1 MLLEQLLIQPIR
13 RIDLIQPWRAAGKN
27 VGMVADSLLAG
38 AMAIHFEHSALVF
51 RSPLRFASCQTGT
64 VIGVRS
70 SGAPLTLGYRF
81 DVVPSEDVDGL
92 FAACEPRL
100 SLTPDQWSGLS
111 HIGRAESVFLLADLS
126 CLGSD
131 YFLRLRLLDRGW
143 CSVSYRPDLD
153 GAIEFSPENERVEVP
168 RVVVSS
174 PADEF
179 GWLHPASAYPFVLDG
194 RYWRTA
200 HPRDWPWPLA
210 REWRSQPTS
219 GEYRRLLK
227 SALLARFAQHGSL
240 RRRLLS
246 LPKSILVA
254 DVPEGLIKE
263 VAAEQLGFMVPDAH
277 GSPCKNEHQSQ

>member
-13 RIDLIQPWRAAGKN
+13 RIDLIQPWRAAGRN

-38 AMAIHFEHSALVF
+38 AMAIHFADSALVF
-51 RSPLRFASCQTGT
+51 RSPLRFACCQTGT

-100 SLTPDQWSGLS
+100 SLTPDQWLGLS
-111 HIGRAESVFLLADLS
+111 HIERAQSVFLQADLG
-126 CLGSD
+126 CLGRD
-131 YFLRLRLLDRGW
+131 HFLRPQLLACGWRRL
-143 CSVSYRPDLD
+143 SYRPDLD
-153 GAIEFSPENERVEVP
+153 GAIELAPANGRVEMP
-168 RVVVSS
+168 RVVVTC
-174 PADEF
+174 PTDEF
-179 GWLHPASAYPFVLDG
+179 GWLHPASAYPFVLDE

-219 GEYRRLLK
+219 DGYRRAMRA
-227 SALLARFAQHGSL
+227 ALMARFSQHDKL
-240 RRRLLS
+240 RRRLKAMQC
-246 LPKSILVA
+246 PVIVA
-254 DVPEGLIKE
+254 GVPEGLIEE
-263 VAAEQLGFMVPDAH
+263 VAALL
-277 GSPCKNEHQSQ
+277 

>member
-1 MLLEQLLIQPIR
+1 MLLEQLLIQPIK
-13 RIDLIQPWRAAGKN
+13 RIDLIQPWRAAGRN

-38 AMAIHFEHSALVF
+38 AMAIHFVDSALVF

-81 DVVPSEDVDGL
+81 DLVPSEDVDGL

-111 HIGRAESVFLLADLS
+111 RFGKAEPVLLLADLS
-126 CLGSD
+126 CLGKD

-153 GAIEFSPENERVEVP
+153 GAIELSPESARVEVP
-168 RVVVSS
+168 RVVVNS

-194 RYWRTA
+194 QYWLTA
-200 HPRDWPWPLA
+200 YPRDWPWPLA
-210 REWRSQPTS
+210 KGLQSQPS
-219 GEYRRLLK
+219 GAFFKEVMTR
-227 SALLARFAQHGSL
+227 ALHARFTQHESL
-240 RRRLLS
+240 RRRLLNMMTTVDVNGLPWGLFDGVRRS
-246 LPKSILVA
+246 LA
-254 DVPEGLIKE
+254 N
-263 VAAEQLGFMVPDAH
+263 LGR
-277 GSPCKNEHQSQ
+277 GYL

>member
-38 AMAIHFEHSALVF
+38 AMAIHFADSALVF

-81 DVVPSEDVDGL
+81 DFVPSEDVDGL

-100 SLTPDQWSGLS
+100 SLTPEQWSGLS

-126 CLGSD
+126 CLGKA

-153 GAIEFSPENERVEVP
+153 GAIEFSPENARAEVP
-168 RVVVSS
+168 GFVVNS
-174 PADEF
+174 PSDEF
-179 GWLHPASAYPFVLDG
+179 SWLHPASEYPFVLDG
-194 RYWRTA
+194 QYWRTA
-200 HPRDWPWPLA
+200 DPRDWPWPLA
-210 REWRSQPTS
+210 RVWQSQLTS
-219 GEYRRLLK
+219 DGYRRVMRA
-227 SALLARFAQHGSL
+227 ALLARFSQHDKL
-240 RRRLLS
+240 RRRLKAIQC
-246 LPKSILVA
+246 PVTVTG
-254 DVPEGLIKE
+254 VPDGLIEE
-263 VAAEQLGFMVPDAH
+263 VKALL
-277 GSPCKNEHQSQ
+277 

>member
-1 MLLEQLLIQPIR
+1 MLLEQSLIQPIR
-13 RIDLIQPWRAAGKN
+13 RIDLIQPWRAAGKK

-38 AMAIHFEHSALVF
+38 AMAIHFEDSALVF

-70 SGAPLTLGYRF
+70 SGVPLTLGYRF
-81 DVVPSEDVDGL
+81 DVVPSEDVDGF

-111 HIGRAESVFLLADLS
+111 RLGKAESVFLLADLS
-126 CLGSD
+126 YLGKD
-131 YFLRLRLLDRGW
+131 YFLRLRSLDRGW

-153 GAIEFSPENERVEVP
+153 GAIEFSPENARAEVP
-168 RVVVSS
+168 HVVVNS

-194 RYWRTA
+194 QYWRTA

-210 REWRSQPTS
+210 RAWRSQPTGS
-219 GEYRRLLK
+219 EYRRIVK
-227 SALLARFAQHGSL
+227 AALLARFVQHDTL
-240 RRRLLS
+240 RKRLKALRW
-246 LPKSILVA
+246 PVTVA
-254 DVPEGLIKE
+254 DLPEGLVEE
-263 VAAEQLGFMVPDAH
+263 VAALM
-277 GSPCKNEHQSQ
+277 

>member
-13 RIDLIQPWRAAGKN
+13 RIDLIQPWRAAGKK
-27 VGMVADSLLAG
+27 VGVVADSLLAG
-38 AMAIHFEHSALVF
+38 AMAIHFADFALVF
-51 RSPLRFASCQTGT
+51 RSPLRFACCQTGT

-100 SLTPDQWSGLS
+100 SLTPEQWSGLS

-126 CLGSD
+126 CLGKD
-131 YFLRLRLLDRGW
+131 NFLRLRLLDRGW

-153 GAIEFSPENERVEVP
+153 GAIEFSPENARAEVP
-168 RVVVSS
+168 RVVVNS

-194 RYWRTA
+194 QYWRTA

-210 REWRSQPTS
+210 RAWRSQPA
-219 GEYRRLLK
+219 GDAYRDTMMR
-227 SALLARFAQHGSL
+227 ALLARFSQHDTL
-240 RRRLLS
+240 RRRLEALAG
-246 LPKSILVA
+246 PIAVQGI
-254 DVPEGLIKE
+254 PEGVIEDVLSD
-263 VAAEQLGFMVPDAH
+263 LGR
-277 GSPCKNEHQSQ
+277 